1 MSVREHFTRFAPD
14 DEACILP
21 IESHGLVCLG
31 MLDAYDIVI
40 QDCQWLSKGFSDAT
54 FFKYEGIAECNSI
67 DQLTSVFYGS
77 SPSVL
82 LVVVYE
88 DYDQVMVHIKRIL
101 TEHNMTLVRL
111 SGAKSLRDPL
121 VSQLL
126 GEWVASS
133 PLARARWS
141 EATEVGYPSLIR
153 DKQKEAVKQYAS
165 HLFPA
170 PDLIGLLM
178 DLNVPKLGFRH
189 VSELM
194 SHRGAAYTAA
204 TGLPFPH
211 PIPTQDTFTDTWK
224 ELVTPLDLRPPVSV
238 PNPPA
243 SGRSWPLPSWARYVQ
258 SRPSLV
264 DTIDW
269 TRPLSFIVRGDAY
282 PCAGGSW
289 TQPSIGL
296 LNHGARGRTPAYL
309 WVIG

>member
-1 MSVREHFTRFAPD
+1 MLRGILLHNGIVERFQ
-14 DEACILP
+14 CCV
-21 IESHGLVCLG
+21 GGCLG
-31 MLDAYDIVI
+31 HPPSGCPHSPPLHTTMFPCIALVMP
-40 QDCQWLSKGFSDAT
+40 FSRDT
-54 FFKYEGIAECNSI
+54 
-67 DQLTSVFYGS
+67 
-77 SPSVL
+77 
-82 LVVVYE
+82 
-88 DYDQVMVHIKRIL
+88 L
-101 TEHNMTLVRL
+101 TELNMTLVRL

-141 EATEVGYPSLIR
+141 DAMEFGYPSLIR
-153 DKQKEAVKQYAS
+153 TKQVEAVKQYAS

-189 VSELM
+189 VSEYM
-194 SHRGAAYTAA
+194 SRRGSAYSAA
-204 TGLPFPH
+204 TGLPFPR
-211 PIPTQDTFTDTWK
+211 PIPTRDTFMDTWK

-238 PNPPA
+238 PDPPA

-264 DTIDW
+264 ETIDW
-269 TRPLSFIVRGDAY
+269 TRPLTFIVRGDAY

-289 TQPSIGL
+289 TQLSIGL

-309 WVIG
+309 WVIGMAVCGDKDMAALATIWADNLKVCGPFVVC

>member
-1 MSVREHFTRFAPD
+1 MLVGVLDTPPSGCPLSPRVHTTMFP
-14 DEACILP
+14 CI
-21 IESHGLVCLG
+21 
-31 MLDAYDIVI
+31 AIVTP
-40 QDCQWLSKGFSDAT
+40 FSRDT
-54 FFKYEGIAECNSI
+54 
-67 DQLTSVFYGS
+67 
-77 SPSVL
+77 
-82 LVVVYE
+82 
-88 DYDQVMVHIKRIL
+88 L
-101 TEHNMTLVRL
+101 TELNMTLVHS

-141 EATEVGYPSLIR
+141 EATEVGYPCLIR

-189 VSELM
+189 VSEYM
-194 SHRGAAYTAA
+194 SRRGSAYTAA
-204 TGLPFPH
+204 TGLPFPR
-211 PIPTQDTFTDTWK
+211 PIPGRNTFTDTRK
-224 ELVTPLDLRPPVSV
+224 ELVTPLDLHPPGSV
-238 PNPPA
+238 PDPPA

-269 TRPLSFIVRGDAY
+269 TRLLTFIVRWDAY
-282 PCAGGSW
+282 LCAGGSW
-289 TQPSIGL
+289 TQLSIGL
-296 LNHGARGRTPAYL
+296 LNQGARGSHIRVLVGDRDGRVRGQGHGRTSND
-309 WVIG
+309 VGR